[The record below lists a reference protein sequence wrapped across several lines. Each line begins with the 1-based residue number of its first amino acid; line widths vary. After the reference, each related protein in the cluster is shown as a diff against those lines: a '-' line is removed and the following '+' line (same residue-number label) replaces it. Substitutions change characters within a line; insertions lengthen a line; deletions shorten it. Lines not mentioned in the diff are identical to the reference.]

1 MKTKLLIISVLS
13 LLTFNSTYASDDWR
27 LNDDVFKIFISAQK
41 ANINDKNSVEKSC
54 NWILSDTYN
63 KYVSKKTKKTYIYNE
78 IDYSKHSA
86 TQDAFDRIE
95 NPNSDQIKVLPNL
108 YLWFTSNESIT
119 CSESLYKKIAY
130 WTIETLW
137 KKVLTQSAKK
147 ALTYIDYAGKVY
159 DFIDKKKIV
168 DNSFIRT
175 LSVIQ
180 TSRPERNNY
189 VSAGWNYYEVM
200 YLSTALNWIS
210 TYSYIDKTDSNQV
223 YDLFMRNKMASL
235 YTCYTFSQTKKDM
248 KSCLTDFSN
257 SVVKDLS
264 KVNKTNLKSKDINTL
279 LK

>member
-1 MKTKLLIISVLS
+1 MKVKLLIISVLS
-13 LLTFNSTYASDDWR
+13 LLTFNSTYAADDWR
-27 LNDDVFKIFISAQK
+27 LNDDVFKIFVSAQK
-41 ANINDKNSVEKSC
+41 ANIDDNNSVEKSC

-63 KYVSKKTKKTYIYNE
+63 KYVSKKTKKTYIYNK

-108 YLWFTSNESIT
+108 YLWFTSNEKIICNESI
-119 CSESLYKKIAY
+119 YKKISY
-130 WTIETLW
+130 WAIETLW
-137 KKVLTQSAKK
+137 KKVLTKSVQK
-147 ALTYIDYAGKVY
+147 ALTYVDYAATVY
-159 DFIDKKKIV
+159 DFINKQKVV
-168 DNSFIRT
+168 DNPFMRALLVTIVST
-175 LSVIQ
+175 
-180 TSRPERNNY
+180 PERNNY

-200 YLSTALNWIS
+200 YLSTVLNWIS

-235 YTCYTFSQTKKDM
+235 QTCYTFSQTKKDM

-257 SVVKDLS
+257 SVVRDLWS
-264 KVNKTNLKSKDINTL
+264 VKKTNLKSKDINTL